1 MKRIMLIGAASAAS
15 LFGVAGAAAPAMA
28 GTGPAS
34 VTAVTH
40 SFDHLD
46 TTSVP
51 TGTDSPNGPVWAHD
65 NLMERF
71 VATDNGNG
79 TWTVA
84 ITVNGSFDG
93 FADPRTQ
100 AEEDALGL
108 AHAPGSPLDSH
119 GSVKGT
125 YTVQVSSAVAPDP
138 AALLPQQPDGT
149 GISAAVHQ
157 LFPGDDASEGIT
169 GGHYTFTYTKVN
181 GQVYTQVG

>member
-1 MKRIMLIGAASAAS
+1 LITGAATVAALAGSAA
-15 LFGVAGAAAPAMA
+15 VAAPAIA

-51 TGTDSPNGPVWAHD
+51 TGTDSPGGPVWAHD

-84 ITVNGSFDG
+84 VTVNGSFQG

-100 AEEDALGL
+100 AEEDKYGL
-108 AHAPGSPLDSH
+108 QSVPGSPLVSQ

-125 YTVQVSSAVAPDP
+125 ISYQVSSLSAPDP
-138 AALLPQQPDGT
+138 SALLPQQPSET
-149 GISAAVHQ
+149 GLGSAIHQ
-157 LFPGDDASEGIT
+157 LFPGDDQIIS
-169 GGHYTFTYTKVN
+169 GGPYSFTYTKVN

>member
-28 GTGPAS
+28 DTGPAS

-46 TTSVP
+46 TTGFNVY
-51 TGTDSPNGPVWAHD
+51 TGDTVWAHD

-71 VATDNGNG
+71 VATNNGNG

-108 AHAPGSPLDSH
+108 AHVPGSALDSH

-138 AALLPQQPDGT
+138 AALAPQQPSETGLGT
-149 GISAAVHQ
+149 AIHQ
-157 LFPGDDASEGIT
+157 LFPGDDTEVIT
-169 GGHYTFTYTKVN
+169 GGPYTFTYTKVN